1 MLPGSVRV
9 AGPPSCATISYD
21 MTSSPEHTPP
31 SIKVDDVASSDPRT
45 AAAAEALASG
55 VRAAT
60 AYGRADLAGRLQTAH
75 DRLVEPDVNVVV
87 IGEFKQ
93 GKSSFVNGL
102 LNSQVCPV
110 DDDIA
115 TAVPTTVRHGPERRA
130 FSLVAL
136 SDAFETTD
144 ALPAVERREIEFADI
159 SAHATEQRK
168 AVHPELDV
176 RSVDIELDR
185 RLLEAGLVIVDTPG
199 VGGLGSAHATAAL
212 GALSVADAA
221 VFLSDA
227 SQEYTRTE
235 MAFLKQALDMCPYVT
250 CVLTKI
256 DFYPAW
262 RKVLELNEGHL
273 RAIGYNLPVVP
284 TSSSLRIEA
293 LKRND
298 KQLNTDSGFPQ
309 LVSHL
314 RNEVVGGAAEREQS
328 HARAELLAV
337 CDQLIGHFEAELRAI
352 NDPEARADLMNQL
365 AEATERSQQLK
376 SQSAKWSV
384 TLNDGVA
391 DLTAD
396 VEHDFRE
403 RVRTVLAESDEAID
417 NSDPAQTW
425 SEFEPW
431 LANRMSHEVVAN
443 YRLLTD
449 RSAELSAEVSE
460 HFRIAGGG
468 VLERLDLGDAGAV
481 LNRVGA
487 GASANFDRSSTLMQ
501 GMTVL
506 KGSYSGI
513 LMFTMLGGML
523 AVPGIGALA
532 VGIGLAMGRKGLK
545 DEKAR
550 QLTQRRQ
557 QAKTQI
563 RKYTDE
569 VSFQVTK
576 DARDNLR
583 RSQRQLRDHY
593 STRAEELH
601 RSTSDALN
609 AAKQAAQTDER
620 DRGTRLR
627 DIEAELERL
636 RTLRTRADRLV
647 IGSNGSDE
655 R

>member
-1 MLPGSVRV
+1 
-9 AGPPSCATISYD
+9 
-21 MTSSPEHTPP
+21 MTSSSEHAASST
-31 SIKVDDVASSDPRT
+31 KVDDTEESDPRT
-45 AAAAEALASG
+45 AATAEALVSG

-60 AYGRADLAGRLQTAH
+60 AYGRSDLAGRLQTAH
-75 DRLVEPDVNVVV
+75 DRLIEPDVNVVV

-102 LNSQVCPV
+102 LNSQICPV

-115 TAVPTTVRHGPERRA
+115 TAVPTTVRYGPERRA
-130 FSLVAL
+130 FSLVA
-136 SDAFETTD
+136 SPGASETTD
-144 ALPAVERREIEFADI
+144 ALPAIERREIEFAAI
-159 SAHATEQRK
+159 SEHATEQRRT
-168 AVHPELDV
+168 VHPELDV

-185 RLLEAGLVIVDTPG
+185 RLLESGLVIVDTPG

-221 VFLSDA
+221 IFLSDA

-235 MAFLKQALDMCPYVT
+235 MAFLEQALDMCPHVT
-250 CVLTKI
+250 CVLTKT

-273 RAIGYNLPVVP
+273 GAAGYDLNVVP
-284 TSSSLRIEA
+284 ISSSLRIEA
-293 LKRND
+293 MKRND
-298 KQLNTDSGFPQ
+298 KQLNADSGFPQ
-309 LVSHL
+309 LVGHL
-314 RNEVVGGAAEREQS
+314 RDEVVGGASERERS
-328 HARAELLAV
+328 HAKAELLAV

-352 NDPEARADLMNQL
+352 NNPEIRAELMNQL

-403 RVRTVLAESDEAID
+403 RVRTVLAEADAAID

-449 RSAELSAEVSE
+449 RSTELSAEVGE
-460 HFRIAGGG
+460 HFRVAGHGI
-468 VLERLDLGDAGAV
+468 LERLDFGDAGAV
-481 LNRVGA
+481 LDRVGA
-487 GASANFDRSSTLMQ
+487 GTTANFDRSSTLMQ

-506 KGSYSGI
+506 KSSYSGI

-523 AVPGIGALA
+523 AVPGIGVLA

-601 RSTSDALN
+601 RSTSDALS

-620 DRGTRLR
+620 DRESRLR

-636 RTLRTRADRLV
+636 RALRTRADGLAA
-647 IGSNGSDE
+647 GSVGGAE